1 MLDEDTRRAIF
12 TLHNRGHGLR
22 AIARTLSI
30 SRNSVKKVLRM
41 GTSVVPKVK
50 RAEMLTEHIARI
62 RELYADCKGNIVR
75 VMEELEARE
84 GVTVPYSTLT
94 AMCRRHG
101 IGVKEKQ
108 RAGQYHFDPGQEM
121 QHDTSPHDV
130 EVGGKLRRFQCASLV
145 FCYSRRIYAQEYAK
159 WDRFHCKIFLTKAL
173 KYFGASC
180 DRCMLDNS
188 SVIIAHG
195 TGPDAVP
202 APEMAALAD
211 RFNFKFIA
219 HKVGDANRS
228 ARVEGPFAY
237 IEKNFYP
244 GRTFA
249 DLGDLN
255 SQFLEWC
262 DKVNAKYS
270 SKLRASRNELFA
282 VERPHLN
289 PLPLYIPEVYALHHR
304 MVNLEGFITLHSN
317 RYSAPTDL
325 IGRQVEIRESECQV
339 RIFEGPRE
347 VCVHR
352 REEPGLVARSLLPEH
367 REGARPRHSRR
378 RQLLQEEST
387 LDAAGE
393 PFVSMMRA
401 LRKQRGGRAV
411 RALRHLHRMYIE
423 YPDEPLREALAE
435 ALHYGLLEL
444 ERVERMVL
452 RRVAGNIFRLR
463 PPENDEGDPSNEG

>member
-22 AIARTLSI
+22 AIARTLGI
-30 SRNSVKKVLRM
+30 SRNSVKGVLRT
-41 GTSVVPKVK
+41 GTSVVPKVE
-50 RAEMLTEHIARI
+50 RAEMLTKHIVRI
-62 RELYADCKGNIVR
+62 RELYADCKGNLIR

-130 EVGGKLRRFQCASLV
+130 EVGRKLRRLQCASLV

-159 WDRFHCKIFLTKAL
+159 WDRFHCKVFLTKAL

-211 RFNFKFIA
+211 RFHFKFIA
-219 HKVGDANRS
+219 HEVGDANRS
-228 ARVEGPFAY
+228 ARVEGPFAF

-249 DLGDLN
+249 DIDDLN
-255 SQFLEWC
+255 AQFLVWC
-262 DKVNAKYS
+262 DKINAKYS

-282 VERPHLN
+282 VERPHLK
-289 PLPLYIPEVYALHHR
+289 PLPIYIPEVYALHHR
-304 MVNLEGFITLHSN
+304 MVNLEGFISLHGN
-317 RYSAPTDL
+317 RYSTPADL
-325 IGRQVEIRESECQV
+325 IGRQVEIRESESQV

-352 REEPGLVARSLLPEH
+352 REEPCAGVRSMLPEH
-367 REGARPRHSRR
+367 REDGRPRKPRKR
-378 RQLLQEEST
+378 VPLPEEAT
-387 LDAAGE
+387 LNAAGE
-393 PFVSMMRA
+393 PFVAMMQA

-411 RALRHLHRMYIE
+411 RAVRRLHRMYIE

-435 ALHYGLLEL
+435 ALRYGLLDL
-444 ERVERMVL
+444 ERIERMVL
-452 RRVAGNIFRLR
+452 RRVAGNFFRLR
-463 PPENDEGDPSNEG
+463 PPDNDEGDQDDEG